1 MTSRISK
8 ILLIGNPNSG
18 KSSLFNQLTGLNQKI
33 GNFPGVTVDKKT
45 GQTTLDENTSAE
57 ILDLPGIYSLYPR
70 SLDEKIV
77 VEVFADKN
85 GPFYPDKV
93 VLVADATN
101 LKNCML
107 LLTQLIDL
115 GLPTVLALNMIDLAA
130 KSGLS
135 IDVKKLSTL
144 LDVPVILINA
154 RTGQI
159 MYNNKDIA
167 RKSPDR
173 VVKMGISQVPEGRQ
187 IFNPLT
193 VLDNLK
199 LGSYIRYR
207 RDGSRKIQRDIE
219 EMFTL
224 FPILQERQNQLAG
237 TLSGGEQ
244 QMLAIG
250 RALMSRPRILLR
262 DEPSMGLAPLVV
274 TEIFKTVARLRE
286 MSKTTIFLVEQNA
299 RAALKLSDRGYVME
313 TGKIMFEGNARD
325 LLENREVQRAYLG
338 KEKKPIWE

>member
-1 MTSRISK
+1 MLRLLNINTFYGEIHVLKNISLH
-8 ILLIGNPNSG
+8 ISEGEIVTLIGANGAG
-18 KSSLFNQLTGLNQKI
+18 K
-33 GNFPGVTVDKKT
+33 
-45 GQTTLDENTSAE
+45 TTLLNTIS
-57 ILDLPGIYSLYPR
+57 GI
-70 SLDEKIV
+70 
-77 VEVFADKN
+77 
-85 GPFYPDKV
+85 
-93 VLVADATN
+93 
-101 LKNCML
+101 
-107 LLTQLIDL
+107 
-115 GLPTVLALNMIDLAA
+115 
-130 KSGLS
+130 
-135 IDVKKLSTL
+135 
-144 LDVPVILINA
+144 INA
-154 RTGQI
+154 RAGQI
-159 MYNNKDIA
+159 MYNSKDIA

-187 IFNPLT
+187 IFNPLS

-207 RDGSRKIQRDIE
+207 RDGNKKIQRDIE
-219 EMFTL
+219 ELFSL
-224 FPILQERQNQLAG
+224 FPILSERQHQLAG

-250 RALMSRPRILLR
+250 RALMSRPRILLL

-274 TEIFKTVARLRE
+274 TEIFKTIARLRE
-286 MSKTTIFLVEQNA
+286 MNKTTIFLVEQNA